1 MGAQLTYLCEL
12 IYSVNLSQNR
22 LISNGKTNVQTDN
35 PAELGMLVV
44 SVRYIVKKLLTIMPD
59 ELQITAINDWRK
71 KIELPITN

>member
-12 IYSVNLSQNR
+12 IYSVNLNLSQNR

-44 SVRYIVKKLLTIMPD
+44 SVRYIVKKLLTIMSD
-59 ELQITAINDWRK
+59 ELQITAIND
-71 KIELPITN
+71 

>member
-12 IYSVNLSQNR
+12 IYSVNLNLSQNR

-59 ELQITAINDWRK
+59 ELQITAIND
-71 KIELPITN
+71 